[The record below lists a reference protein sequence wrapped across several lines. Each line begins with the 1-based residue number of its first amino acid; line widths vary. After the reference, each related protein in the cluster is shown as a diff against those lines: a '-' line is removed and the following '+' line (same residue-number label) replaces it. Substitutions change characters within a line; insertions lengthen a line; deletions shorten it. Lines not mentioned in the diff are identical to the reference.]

1 MAHRIDRINESV
13 ARELTDIL
21 RGVKDPR
28 VSSAFISIT
37 GVEVSADLSVAKVHY
52 SVLGR
57 SDPDLYKGLVSA
69 SGYIRGE
76 LASRLDMRNTP
87 KLTFIKDD
95 TAEKA
100 MKIADIL
107 KSTTYSTEPNG
118 ENGETDEKH

>member
-1 MAHRIDRINESV
+1 MAHRLDRINESV

-21 RGVKDPR
+21 RSVKDPR
-28 VSSAFISIT
+28 VSTAFISIT
-37 GVEVSADLSVAKVHY
+37 GVEVSADLAFAKVHY
-52 SVLGR
+52 SVLGNA
-57 SDPDLYKGLVSA
+57 DPNLQKGLVSA

-76 LASRLDMRNTP
+76 LAARLNLRNTP

-107 KSTTYSTEPNG
+107 RSTTYSDASEGDGDTNE
-118 ENGETDEKH
+118 

>member
-1 MAHRIDRINESV
+1 MAHRLDRINESV

-21 RGVKDPR
+21 RSVKDPR
-28 VSSAFISIT
+28 VSTAFISIT
-37 GVEVSADLSVAKVHY
+37 GVEVSADLAFAKVHY
-52 SVLGR
+52 SVLG
-57 SDPDLYKGLVSA
+57 SADPDLHKGLVSA

-76 LASRLDMRNTP
+76 LAARLNLRNTP

-107 KSTTYSTEPNG
+107 RSTTYSDASGGDGDTNE
-118 ENGETDEKH
+118 